1 MPSPTHSLPDEPP
14 GAPLARWQPGD
25 GGWLLQ
31 LGGDWKAWPDGQ
43 AVAMPVPPDDPG
55 RKQVAIEAQ
64 GLQGWDARFAA
75 ALWQL
80 LSGLRVDGVQVDLRG
95 LPPGLQQIMG
105 LSLPAAAPGGDTAVP
120 AAAAAAKRPNWVA
133 RWGAAAQGWWR
144 DARIT
149 LGFIGE
155 VLIGFCRLLRGRSDL
170 RFADLA
176 LQLDQ
181 TGPRSVPIVSLVSA
195 MVGLILTYMGGAQL
209 ASFGAKSF
217 IAELMT
223 VSVVREIAALL
234 TGVILSGRVGA
245 AFAAQ
250 LGSMRAND
258 ELDALRTLGIDPVGH
273 LVLPRVLA
281 LLLVAPLLTAFAAIV
296 GMAVGWIAAGLI
308 YGVASTEYI
317 TRSMQALTG
326 DHVAVGLIKGSV
338 YGMLVALAGCRQGL
352 YSGRSAE
359 AVGVAVTQSV
369 VKGVVW
375 IVCAASIL
383 TVIFQR
389 LDI

>member
-1 MPSPTHSLPDEPP
+1 MPSAPNSLPDEP
-14 GAPLARWQPGD
+14 APARLAEWQRGD
-25 GGWLLQ
+25 DGDHGWQ
-31 LGGDWKAWPDGQ
+31 LHLAGEWQGKADGQ
-43 AVAMPVPPDDPG
+43 LAPMPPPPADLGSGP
-55 RKQVAIEAQ
+55 VAIEAQ
-64 GLQGWDARFAA
+64 GLTGWDARFAA

-80 LSGLRVDGVQVDLRG
+80 LSTLRASGVQLDLQG
-95 LPPGLQQIMG
+95 LPAGLQQIMS
-105 LSLPAAAPGGDTAVP
+105 LSLPADDAPPP
-120 AAAAAAKRPNWVA
+120 AATAERPNWVA
-133 RWGAAAQGWWR
+133 RVGGSAKDWWR
-144 DARIT
+144 DAQLT
-149 LGFIGE
+149 LGFVGE
-155 VLIGFCRLLRGRSDL
+155 VLLALGRLLRGKSDL

-176 LQLDQ
+176 WQLDQ

-195 MVGLILTYMGGAQL
+195 MVGLILCYMGGAQL

-258 ELDALRTLGIDPVGH
+258 ELDALRTLGLDPIGH

-281 LLLVAPLLTAFAAIV
+281 LLLVSPLLTAFGAIV

-308 YGVASTEYI
+308 YGVDSTEYL
-317 TRSMQALTG
+317 TRSMQALSG
-326 DHVAVGLIKGSV
+326 DHLAVGLIKGSV
-338 YGMLVALAGCRQGL
+338 YGMLVAMAGCRQGL
-352 YSGRSAE
+352 YSGRSAQ
-359 AVGVAVTQSV
+359 AVGEAVTQSV
-369 VKGVVW
+369 VKSVVW

-389 LDI
+389 LGI

>member
-1 MPSPTHSLPDEPP
+1 MPDRP
-14 GAPLARWQPGD
+14 GAPARLAEWRRNAAEQDGTPGLWRLHLAGRWQGT
-25 GGWLLQ
+25 
-31 LGGDWKAWPDGQ
+31 PDGPLATLPPPPANLGSA
-43 AVAMPVPPDDPG
+43 AVAIDG
-55 RKQVAIEAQ
+55 QH
-64 GLQGWDARFAA
+64 LSGWDARFAA

-80 LSGLRVDGVQVDLRG
+80 LSTLRERGLQLDLQG

-105 LSLPAAAPGGDTAVP
+105 LSLPADGKPRAAPVAE
-120 AAAAAAKRPNWVA
+120 RPNWVA
-133 RWGAAAQGWWR
+133 RIGASAQDWSR
-144 DARIT
+144 DARLT
-149 LGFIGE
+149 LAFVGE
-155 VLIGFCRLLRGRSDL
+155 VLIALGKLLRGKSDL

-176 LQLDQ
+176 WQLDQ

-195 MVGLILTYMGGAQL
+195 MVGLILCYMGGAQL

-258 ELDALRTLGIDPVGH
+258 ELDALRTLGLDPIGH

-281 LLLVAPLLTAFAAIV
+281 LLLVSPLLTAFGAVV
-296 GMAVGWIAAGLI
+296 GMAVAWVAAGLI
-308 YGVASTEYI
+308 YGVDSTEYL
-317 TRSMQALTG
+317 TRSMQALGG
-326 DHVAVGLIKGSV
+326 DHLAVGLIKGSV

-359 AVGVAVTQSV
+359 AVGQAVTQSV

-383 TVIFQR
+383 TVIFQQ
-389 LDI
+389 LGI

>member
-1 MPSPTHSLPDEPP
+1 GAWSLYIA
-14 GAPLARWQPGD
+14 GRWQGTV
-25 GGWLLQ
+25 
-31 LGGDWKAWPDGQ
+31 DGQ
-43 AVAMPVPPDDPG
+43 LATLPPPPANLGSATVAVDGQHLV
-55 RKQVAIEAQ
+55 
-64 GLQGWDARFAA
+64 GWDARFAA

-80 LSGLRVDGVQVDLRG
+80 LSTLRARGLQLDLQG

-105 LSLPAAAPGGDTAVP
+105 LSLPADGKPRTAPP
-120 AAAAAAKRPNWVA
+120 PKQPNWVA
-133 RWGAAAQGWWR
+133 RLGAGAQDWWR
-144 DARIT
+144 DARLT
-149 LGFIGE
+149 LGFVGE
-155 VLIGFCRLLRGRSDL
+155 VLIALGKLLRGKSDL

-176 LQLDQ
+176 WQLDQ

-195 MVGLILTYMGGAQL
+195 MVGLILCYMGGAQL

-250 LGSMRAND
+250 LGSMGAND
-258 ELDALRTLGIDPVGH
+258 ELDALRTLGLDPISH

-281 LLLVAPLLTAFAAIV
+281 LLLVSPLLTAFGAVV
-296 GMAVGWIAAGLI
+296 GMAVAWVAAGLI
-308 YGVASTEYI
+308 YGVDSTEYL
-317 TRSMQALTG
+317 TRSMQALGG
-326 DHVAVGLIKGSV
+326 DHLAVGLIKGGV
-338 YGMLVALAGCRQGL
+338 YGVLVAMAGCRQGL

-359 AVGVAVTQSV
+359 AVGQAVTQSV

-383 TVIFQR
+383 TVIFQQ
-389 LDI
+389 LGI

>member
-1 MPSPTHSLPDEPP
+1 VEL
-14 GAPLARWQPGD
+14 
-25 GGWLLQ
+25 
-31 LGGDWKAWPDGQ
+31 
-43 AVAMPVPPDDPG
+43 
-55 RKQVAIEAQ
+55 
-64 GLQGWDARFAA
+64 
-75 ALWQL
+75 
-80 LSGLRVDGVQVDLRG
+80 DLRG
-95 LPPGLQQIMG
+95 LPAGLQQIMA
-105 LSLPAAAPGGDTAVP
+105 LSLPPPDKTAPAAPAE
-120 AAAAAAKRPNWVA
+120 RPNWVA
-133 RWGAAAQGWWR
+133 RVGSGARAWWR
-144 DARIT
+144 DAQLT
-149 LGFIGE
+149 LAFVGE
-155 VLIGFCRLLRGRSDL
+155 VLIALGRLVRGKSDL
-170 RFADLA
+170 RFGDLVW
-176 LQLDQ
+176 QLDQ

-195 MVGLILTYMGGAQL
+195 MVGLILCYMGGAQL

-258 ELDALRTLGIDPVGH
+258 ELDALRTLGLDPIGH

-281 LLLVAPLLTAFAAIV
+281 LLLVSPLLTAFGAVV
-296 GMAVGWIAAGLI
+296 GMAVAWIAAGLI
-308 YGVASTEYI
+308 YGVDSTEYL

-326 DHVAVGLIKGSV
+326 EHLSVGLIKGGI
-338 YGMLVALAGCRQGL
+338 YGVLVAMAGCRQGL

-359 AVGVAVTQSV
+359 AVGQAVTQSV
-369 VKGVVW
+369 VKSVVW

-389 LDI
+389 LGI

>member
-1 MPSPTHSLPDEPP
+1 MSSPPNPLPDEP
-14 GAPLARWQPGD
+14 APARLAEWQRGESGWRLQLAGTWQARGD
-25 GGWLLQ
+25 GRPAALPL
-31 LGGDWKAWPDGQ
+31 
-43 AVAMPVPPDDPG
+43 PPDELGHGP
-55 RKQVAIEAQ
+55 VAIEARH
-64 GLQGWDARFAA
+64 LAGWDARFAA

-80 LSGLRVDGVQVDLRG
+80 LSTLRTRGVPLDLQG
-95 LPPGLQQIMG
+95 LPPGLQQIMN
-105 LSLPAAAPGGDTAVP
+105 LSLPAADVP
-120 AAAAAAKRPNWVA
+120 APAPSAERPNWVA
-133 RWGAAAQGWWR
+133 RVGSGARAWWL
-144 DARIT
+144 DAERT
-149 LGFIGE
+149 LAFVGE
-155 VLIGFCRLLRGRSDL
+155 VLIALGRLLRGKSDL

-176 LQLDQ
+176 WQIDQ

-195 MVGLILTYMGGAQL
+195 MVGLILCYMGGAQL

-258 ELDALRTLGIDPVGH
+258 ELDALRTLGIDPIGH

-281 LLLVAPLLTAFAAIV
+281 LVLVSPLLTAFGAIV
-296 GMAVGWIAAGLI
+296 GMAVGWLAAGLI
-308 YGVASTEYI
+308 YGVDSTEYL
-317 TRSMQALTG
+317 TRSMQALSG
-326 DHVAVGLIKGSV
+326 EHLAVGLVKGGV
-338 YGMLVALAGCRQGL
+338 YGMLVAMAGCRQGL
-352 YSGRSAE
+352 YSGRSAQ
-359 AVGVAVTQSV
+359 AVGEAVTQSV
-369 VKGVVW
+369 VKSVVW

-389 LDI
+389 LNV